1 MHIRSLS
8 LIAMT
13 GILLSLSSRLAAQT
27 APCGI
32 NTLKL
37 GGEKEEVRFIPA
49 PLEYV
54 QDSVKRA
61 LPSVAADLKTDQPG
75 HIEAKIDVEL
85 WDAMK
90 NRAFGSEGMK
100 SNGAI
105 GVLHID
111 LATASQDGAQGTT
124 VKISFSK
131 HGLGNGSYGGPLADE
146 TECLVKLLSPID
158 PTAHPT
164 GTVSAMPQATIEDVN
179 VKAGTPVKVA
189 LRERLYSIDF
199 PKNASTIDVVLQV
212 IEDVKVNGVTVVR
225 KGALA
230 RGKIT
235 DWKGEKSFSRDATL
249 RFVVQSVT
257 AVDGQEIPLAENST
271 ANKESSKASAAESV
285 AIGGLLGGLLSK
297 GKPVFVRAGTSWEL
311 PTSQDMPIKAQ
322 L

>member
-1 MHIRSLS
+1 MD
-8 LIAMT
+8 
-13 GILLSLSSRLAAQT
+13 
-27 APCGI
+27 
-32 NTLKL
+32 
-37 GGEKEEVRFIPA
+37 
-49 PLEYV
+49 YV
-54 QDSVKRA
+54 SDSVKRA

-111 LATASQDGAQGTT
+111 LATSSQNGVEGTT
-124 VKISFSK
+124 LKISFSK

-146 TECLVKLLSPID
+146 TECLVKLLSPVD

-164 GTVSAMPQATIEDVN
+164 GAVSAMPQTTIEDVN

-189 LRERLYSIDF
+189 LRDRLYSIDF

-230 RGKIT
+230 KGKIT
-235 DWKGEKSFSRDATL
+235 DWKGPKSFSRDATL
-249 RFVVQSVT
+249 QFVVQSVT

-271 ANKESSKASAAESV
+271 VDKEIRKLPLLSRLQWEGCWEGCLRKESLCLFELV
-285 AIGGLLGGLLSK
+285 Q
-297 GKPVFVRAGTSWEL
+297 AGSCQ
-311 PTSQDMPIKAQ
+311 PRKVCQ
-322 L
+322 

>member
-8 LIAMT
+8 FIAMT
-13 GILLSLSSRLAAQT
+13 VILLSLPPRLAAQT

-32 NTLKL
+32 KTLKL

-49 PLEYV
+49 SRDYV
-54 QDSVKRA
+54 EDSVKRA

-90 NRAFGSEGMK
+90 NRAFGSEGIK
-100 SNGAI
+100 SNAAI

-111 LATASQDGAQGTT
+111 LATATQDGVPGTT

-164 GTVSAMPQATIEDVN
+164 GAVSAVPQTSIEDVN

-189 LRERLYSIDF
+189 LRDSLYSNDF

-212 IEDVKVNGVTVVR
+212 IEDVKVNGATVVR

-230 RGKIT
+230 KGKIT
-235 DWKGEKSFSRDATL
+235 DWKGRKSFSRDATL

-271 ANKESSKASAAESV
+271 ANKESSKGSVAESI
-285 AIGGLLGGLLSK
+285 AMGGLLGGFLAK

-311 PTSQDMPIKAQ
+311 PTSKDLPIKARP
-322 L
+322 